1 MPHTNTAAAAIT
13 NALRNKGKATVSTG
27 ADSFKGEGV
36 ANYGA
41 VSQTRRKRGA
51 SGSSSGERLQQVPED
66 DDSESGGSPPAW
78 AMRETAEVDQGR
90 DYEDGDNA
98 DGGDDENEETLRG
111 ICLSTLGFG
120 LVLTDRI
127 ICVFV
132 EAYLRTK
139 RLYILVPLSCLLF
152 FVLFSSLPA
161 LIWPLSLPQSPSLA
175 ELSRSIIL
183 AAALWCLSHCLRV
196 PSSTF
201 VSSQVPVIF
210 SKVLQERRF
219 VQERATL
226 WAPYIHSALFVT
238 FQEVLRLTSFYIL
251 DIHWSTV
258 HHRPHPRKH
267 GEGQMYVFDRSFRI
281 FWFLALGWALAEVC
295 VGIVQ
300 GYEQL
305 AAYSDV
311 EADSGLGLDLAEG
324 GLPVPF
330 DEGSLENL
338 NVGLGVSSGVAEE
351 RVVQAIPCAGP
362 DADDSD
368 LKGNSISGVVVGDRT
383 NGEAP
388 EALELDLAIVRFSNV
403 KVREDLEAFYGVP
416 FVRIPVFIAILQR
429 LDSILLSLGITL
441 TLGFAYMCNQ
451 SRARASPPNLVHL
464 LSLGDRDHGIEPNP
478 SHWRALLPT
487 FIVLTSIHIF
497 LGILHKSE
505 VMSRIGVHVAAYIA
519 CLVGLGLVFAGI
531 GMWVGLW

>member
-1 MPHTNTAAAAIT
+1 M
-13 NALRNKGKATVSTG
+13 
-27 ADSFKGEGV
+27 F
-36 ANYGA
+36 
-41 VSQTRRKRGA
+41 
-51 SGSSSGERLQQVPED
+51 
-66 DDSESGGSPPAW
+66 
-78 AMRETAEVDQGR
+78 
-90 DYEDGDNA
+90 
-98 DGGDDENEETLRG
+98 
-111 ICLSTLGFG
+111 GFG
-120 LVLTDRI
+120 LVLTNRI

-152 FVLFSSLPA
+152 FVFFSSLPA

-175 ELSRSIIL
+175 ELSRSVIL

-196 PSSTF
+196 PTSTL
-201 VSSQVPVIF
+201 VSSQAPVIL
-210 SKVLQERRF
+210 SKILQEKQCA
-219 VQERATL
+219 QERAAL
-226 WAPYIHSALFVT
+226 LAPYIHSALFVT

-295 VGIVQ
+295 VGVVQ

-305 AAYSDV
+305 ASYSDV
-311 EADSGLGLDLAEG
+311 EADLGSGLDMAEG

-330 DEGSLENL
+330 DEGSLEN
-338 NVGLGVSSGVAEE
+338 VGLGVSSRVAEE
-351 RVVQAIPCAGP
+351 GASKAIPSIGP

-368 LKGNSISGVVVGDRT
+368 LKSNSISRVIVGDRT
-383 NGEAP
+383 NGEVP
-388 EALELDLAIVRFSNV
+388 EALDLDLAMARFSNV
-403 KVREDLEAFYGVP
+403 RAREDLEAFYGVP
-416 FVRIPVFIAILQR
+416 FVRIPVFVAILQR
-429 LDSILLSLGITL
+429 LDSVLLSLGITL
-441 TLGFAYMCNQ
+441 TLGFAYMCDQ
-451 SRARASPPNLVHL
+451 SRARASPPDLIDL
-464 LSLGDRDHGIEPNP
+464 LSLAGRDHGIEPNP
-478 SHWRALLPT
+478 SHWHALLPT

-505 VMSRIGVHVAAYIA
+505 VMSRIGVHAAAYIA
-519 CLVGLGLVFAGI
+519 CLVGLGLVFAGV